1 MPRLLDFGT
10 KEAISK
16 LTKIIIYMSY
26 DDEEISGQGFKL
38 SDDDGEA
45 DELEP
50 LEEGAMNDFR
60 FDEDTDDD
68 PDKDH

>member
-1 MPRLLDFGT
+1 
-10 KEAISK
+10 
-16 LTKIIIYMSY
+16 MSY

-38 SDDDGEA
+38 SDDDADA